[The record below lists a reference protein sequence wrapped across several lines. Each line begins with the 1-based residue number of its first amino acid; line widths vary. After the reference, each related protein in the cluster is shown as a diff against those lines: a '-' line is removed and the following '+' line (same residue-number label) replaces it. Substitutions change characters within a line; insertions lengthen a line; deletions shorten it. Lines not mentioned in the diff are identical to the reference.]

1 MGIREEVYLK
11 AVPMLGF
18 DHKCA
23 DRTNAYWLAV
33 DSGSNCTGVV
43 AALSHH

>member
-1 MGIREEVYLK
+1 MGIREEVYFEGG
-11 AVPMLGF
+11 PMLRF

-23 DRTNAYWLAV
+23 DRTNAYWLAG
-33 DSGSNCTGVV
+33 SGSDCTGVV

>member
-11 AVPMLGF
+11 AVPMLEF

-23 DRTNAYWLAV
+23 RTNAYWLAV
-33 DSGSNCTGVV
+33 GSGSDCTGVV